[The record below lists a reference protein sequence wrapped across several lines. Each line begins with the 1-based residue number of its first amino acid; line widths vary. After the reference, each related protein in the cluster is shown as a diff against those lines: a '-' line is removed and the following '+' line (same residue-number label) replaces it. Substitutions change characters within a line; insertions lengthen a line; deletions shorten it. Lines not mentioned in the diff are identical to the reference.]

1 MTEQKLKKGFD
12 FLSWFY
18 DLLLFISSGKTIVNS
33 QVSLIKKLP
42 PCSNALLIGEGT
54 GNFLKA
60 LAASDKARRIVYLDI
75 SSGMCQQAQNKL
87 KTTKHKAEVE
97 FRIGSFEQVYEDEVF
112 DLVSTNYF
120 LDVFTPQQLDVY
132 IPLLASHLKQDG
144 LWYCS
149 DFYTPPKLR
158 LKDYLFKPILAV
170 LYLFFR
176 LICRLPAHK
185 LPPSFEKLTLYGLKE
200 QNTEY
205 FLSGFIK
212 SSISIKR

>member
-1 MTEQKLKKGFD
+1 MIEKKLKKGFD
-12 FLSWFY
+12 FLSRFY

-42 PCSNALLIGEGT
+42 QCSKALLIGEGT
-54 GNFLKA
+54 GNFLKE
-60 LAASDKARRIVYLDI
+60 LAASGRAQRIVYLDI

-87 KTTKHKAEVE
+87 KTINHQAEVE
-97 FRIGSFEQVYEDEVF
+97 FRIGSFECLLEDEVF
-112 DLVSTNYF
+112 DLISTNYF
-120 LDVFTPQQLDVY
+120 LDVFTSDQLDVY
-132 IPLLASHLKQDG
+132 IPLLASHLKEG
-144 LWYCS
+144 GVWYCT
-149 DFYTPPKLR
+149 DFYSPPKLR
-158 LKDYLFKPILAV
+158 LKDHLFKPILAA

-185 LPPSFEKLTLYGLKE
+185 LPPSFEKLAFYGLKE

-205 FLSGFIK
+205 FLVGFIK